1 MRYEHSMTPSF
12 YPELINDRFGD
23 PGLYVDLKYEKRA
36 LLFDL
41 GDLHALPARKILRV
55 SDIFLSHAHLDHFI
69 GFDQVLRVLLGRDK
83 HVRIFGPAG
92 TIDRV
97 EHKLAGYSWNLLDRY
112 TADLEFSVMDVSE
125 NRESPIAV
133 FRSRDRFRRSGSQ
146 RATRTSG
153 ILLDEDGFQVRT
165 AVLDHGIP
173 CLAFAIQER
182 AHINVWKTGLE
193 QLGLPV
199 GPWLRELKRA
209 VMLGC
214 PEGTR
219 IRVPRHRTAES
230 DTQEFSLGDLKDA
243 AIRVTRGQKIAY
255 VVDTLYS
262 SQNKRRI
269 IELASEADTL
279 FIEATFTRDEADRA
293 ADRRHLTTE
302 QAGHLAR
309 AANARQVVPFHFS
322 PRHNGDEARLV
333 REVDE
338 AFRGGHANAE
348 VATGR

>member
-1 MRYEHSMTPSF
+1 MTPSF

-23 PGLYVDLKYEKRA
+23 PGLYVDLKFEKRA

-69 GFDQVLRVLLGRDK
+69 GFDQILRVLLGRDK

-97 EHKLAGYSWNLLDRY
+97 EHKLASYSWNLLDRY
-112 TADLEFSVMDVSE
+112 TSALDFSVTDVSE
-125 NRESPIAV
+125 NSESPIAV
-133 FRSRDRFRRSGSQ
+133 FRSRDRFRRSGDQ
-146 RATRTSG
+146 WATRTSG
-153 ILLDEDGFQVRT
+153 ILLDDDGFQVRT

-209 VMLGC
+209 VMLGR
-214 PEGTR
+214 PDGTR
-219 IRVPRHRTAES
+219 ICVPFPPATGS
-230 DTQEFSLGDLKDA
+230 DTQEFFLGELKDA
-243 AIRVTRGQKIAY
+243 AIRVTRGQKVAY

-269 IELASEADTL
+269 VELASEADTL
-279 FIEATFTRDEADRA
+279 FIEATFCRDDVDRA

-309 AANARQVVPFHFS
+309 VANVRAVVPFHFS
-322 PRHNGDEARLV
+322 PRHSGDEARLV

-338 AFRGGHANAE
+338 AFRRGRANAE
-348 VATGR
+348 VAARQ